1 MSDSGTRNATAI
13 AIDIGC
19 TFTDIVTFDGNTGK
33 IWNAKVSTTP
43 ADQSIGFDNGVG
55 EALSVSSLDAA
66 SVGRLFHG
74 TTVATNLI
82 LEGKGAAA
90 ALLTTKGFRHVLEI
104 ARADI
109 PRKSNL
115 YSWVRAPRPV
125 KPERIYEIAGRI
137 GPDGVEF
144 EALDEAAVR
153 ATAQRLKKLG
163 IPAIAICFLHS
174 YANGAHEQR
183 ARAII
188 AAEYP
193 EAMISISS
201 EVLPVFR
208 EYERTLVTMLN
219 AYVMPAVSTY
229 VGRLED
235 RMAARNINVPLLLM
249 KSSGGVT
256 GADEVKRAPVQTA
269 LSGPAAG
276 VVGAAFV
283 GAASGFGNL
292 ITVDIGGTSA
302 DIALIQNSKPSS
314 TTLSRIGEWPIPLPM
329 IDIHTIGA
337 GGGSIASIS
346 ISGSLT
352 VGPRSAGAVPGP
364 VCYGRGGTEPTVTD
378 AHLVLGHLPP
388 YLLKGSL
395 PLDRAASAAAIERV
409 IARPLGLGVE
419 EAARGILAVID
430 NNMVGAIRVVSVE
443 RGHDPRDF
451 VLLPFGGAGPLH
463 SGALGRLLGAK
474 KTLVPPAPGVLSA
487 LGLLVSDLKADYVR
501 TCLQLP
507 PDYNYAEMEGV
518 LAEMEA
524 QATAWFEREGLPPAG
539 RAVERMASMRYQGQ
553 GFELTVPWPGR
564 VDAASTKAA
573 IERFHTLHRQL
584 YTFAQEDTPVE
595 IVTVRVTAVGR
606 LSQPELP
613 TIAKTGGPEQAWIG
627 QQSVAFAEG
636 TRDCPVYDRAKLG
649 SGAVLMGPAIVT
661 QLDCTMV
668 LLDGQRA
675 EVDRYGSLIVE
686 ETRQGLTTPG

>member
-1 MSDSGTRNATAI
+1 MSDPVARNTTAI
-13 AIDIGC
+13 AIDIGG
-19 TFTDIVTFDGNTGK
+19 TFTDIVTFDGASGK

-43 ADQSIGFDNGVG
+43 ADQSVGFDAGVA
-55 EALSVSSLDAA
+55 EALSVSSLEAA

-82 LEGKGAAA
+82 LEGKGASA

-144 EALDEAAVR
+144 EALDEAAIR
-153 ATAQRLKKLG
+153 ATAKKLKKLG
-163 IPAIAICFLHS
+163 IPAVAVCFLHS
-174 YANGAHEQR
+174 YANAAHERR
-183 ARAII
+183 ARDII
-188 AAEYP
+188 AAEFP
-193 EAMISISS
+193 EAMISLSS

-219 AYVMPAVSTY
+219 SYVMPAVSTY
-229 VGRLED
+229 VGRLES
-235 RMAARNINVPLLLM
+235 RMAARKIDVPLLLM

-256 GADEVKRAPVQTA
+256 GTDEVKRSPVQTA

-283 GAASGFGNL
+283 GAASGYGNL
-292 ITVDIGGTSA
+292 ITIDIGGTSA
-302 DIALIQNSKPSS
+302 DIALIQNGAPS
-314 TTLSRIGEWPIPLPM
+314 TTTSARIGEWPIPLPM

-346 ISGSLT
+346 ISGSLV

-364 VCYGRGGTEPTVTD
+364 VAYQRGGTEPTVTD

-395 PLDRAASAAAIERV
+395 PLDRAASAAAIDKMV
-409 IARPLGLGVE
+409 AKPLGLSIE
-419 EAARGILAVID
+419 EAARGILAVVD
-430 NNMVGAIRVVSVE
+430 NNMVGAIRVVSIE

-463 SGALGRLLGAK
+463 GGALARLLGVK

-487 LGLLVSDLKADYVR
+487 LGLLVSDLKADYAR
-501 TCLQLP
+501 TCLQKP
-507 PDYNYAEMEGV
+507 PAYNYAEMERV
-518 LAEMEA
+518 LAELEREA
-524 QATAWFEREGLPPAG
+524 AAWFEREGLPPGG
-539 RAVERMASMRYQGQ
+539 RVIERQASMRYQGQ
-553 GFELTVPWPGR
+553 GFELTVPWRGA

-573 IERFHTLHRQL
+573 IDGFHALHRQF

-595 IVTVRVTAVGR
+595 IVTLRVTALGR

-613 TIAKTGGPEQAWIG
+613 TIGKLGGVDEAWIG
-627 QQSVAFAEG
+627 TQSIAFAEG
-636 TRDCPVYDRAKLG
+636 TRDCPVYDRTKLG
-649 SGAVLMGPAIVT
+649 AGSVLRGPGIVT
-661 QLDCTMV
+661 QLDATTV
-668 LLDGQRA
+668 LLPGQRA

-686 ETRQGLTTPG
+686 EEG

>member
-1 MSDSGTRNATAI
+1 
-13 AIDIGC
+13 
-19 TFTDIVTFDGNTGK
+19 
-33 IWNAKVSTTP
+33 
-43 ADQSIGFDNGVG
+43 
-55 EALSVSSLDAA
+55 
-66 SVGRLFHG
+66 
-74 TTVATNLI
+74 
-82 LEGKGAAA
+82 
-90 ALLTTKGFRHVLEI
+90 
-104 ARADI
+104 
-109 PRKSNL
+109 
-115 YSWVRAPRPV
+115 
-125 KPERIYEIAGRI
+125 
-137 GPDGVEF
+137 
-144 EALDEAAVR
+144 
-153 ATAQRLKKLG
+153 
-163 IPAIAICFLHS
+163 
-174 YANGAHEQR
+174 
-183 ARAII
+183 
-188 AAEYP
+188 
-193 EAMISISS
+193 
-201 EVLPVFR
+201 
-208 EYERTLVTMLN
+208 
-219 AYVMPAVSTY
+219 
-229 VGRLED
+229 
-235 RMAARNINVPLLLM
+235 
-249 KSSGGVT
+249 
-256 GADEVKRAPVQTA
+256 
-269 LSGPAAG
+269 
-276 VVGAAFV
+276 
-283 GAASGFGNL
+283 
-292 ITVDIGGTSA
+292 
-302 DIALIQNSKPSS
+302 
-314 TTLSRIGEWPIPLPM
+314 
-329 IDIHTIGA
+329 
-337 GGGSIASIS
+337 
-346 ISGSLT
+346 
-352 VGPRSAGAVPGP
+352 
-364 VCYGRGGTEPTVTD
+364 
-378 AHLVLGHLPP
+378 
-388 YLLKGSL
+388 
-395 PLDRAASAAAIERV
+395 
-409 IARPLGLGVE
+409 
-419 EAARGILAVID
+419 
-430 NNMVGAIRVVSVE
+430 MVGAIRVVSVE

-595 IVTVRVTAVGR
+595 IVTLRVTAVGR

>member
-1 MSDSGTRNATAI
+1 MSSSSTRNATAI
-13 AIDIGC
+13 AIDIGG

-43 ADQSIGFDNGVG
+43 ADQSVGFDNGVG

-82 LEGKGAAA
+82 LEGKGAVA

-144 EALDEAAVR
+144 ESLDEVAIR

-183 ARAII
+183 ARAIV

-235 RMAARNINVPLLLM
+235 RMAARNIKVPLLLM

-283 GAASGFGNL
+283 GVASGFGNL
-292 ITVDIGGTSA
+292 ITIDIGGTSA

-395 PLDRAASAAAIERV
+395 PLNRAASAAAIERV
-409 IARPLGLGVE
+409 IAKPLGLGVE

-507 PDYNYAEMEGV
+507 SGYNYAEMEGV
-518 LAEMEA
+518 LAEMET
-524 QATAWFEREGLPPAG
+524 QATAWFEREGLPPAS
-539 RAVERMASMRYQGQ
+539 RAVERLASMRYQGQ

-564 VDAASTKAA
+564 VDAASSKAA

-595 IVTVRVTAVGR
+595 IVTLRVTAIGR

-613 TIAKTGGPEQAWIG
+613 TIGKTGGPEQAWIG

-636 TRDCPVYDRAKLG
+636 ARDCPVYDRAKLG
-649 SGAVLMGPAIVT
+649 AGAVLLGPAIVT

-686 ETRQGLTTPG
+686 ETR